1 MASAFW
7 ALAGS
12 QRLFLKSPSDALS
25 SKHSFQILSPPLP
38 IKQSC
43 GSSAFQ
49 NPTGLIAAGAIRA
62 SSSSSCSP
70 NMTLYEVLSVGQNVG
85 LGEIKR
91 AYRQMAR
98 VYHPDVCP
106 AAEREECSKM
116 FLQIQEAY
124 ETLSDPLLRAD
135 YDYRLSRLST
145 PMEFNSYSP
154 TRQRRQN
161 MGMDQ
166 WKEQFENLE
175 RRSAC
180 ASVRNTW
187 GARMRL
193 SRAQQAHGMY

>member
-1 MASAFW
+1 MACAFS

-12 QRLFLKSPSDALS
+12 QRLFLRSPSDALS
-25 SKHSFQILSPPLP
+25 SRHSFQILSPPLP

-43 GSSAFQ
+43 AVQ
-49 NPTGLIAAGAIRA
+49 KPTGLIASGAIRA
-62 SSSSSCSP
+62 SSSSSCAP

-85 LGEIKR
+85 LGEIKS

-135 YDYRLSRLST
+135 YDYRLRTLST
-145 PMEFNSYSP
+145 AMEFNSYAS
-154 TRQRRQN
+154 TRQRCKKL
-161 MGMDQ
+161 GMDQ
-166 WKEQFENLE
+166 WKEQLENLE

-180 ASVRNTW
+180 TSVRNTW
-187 GARMRL
+187 GARMRK
-193 SRAQQAHGMY
+193 SRYQQ